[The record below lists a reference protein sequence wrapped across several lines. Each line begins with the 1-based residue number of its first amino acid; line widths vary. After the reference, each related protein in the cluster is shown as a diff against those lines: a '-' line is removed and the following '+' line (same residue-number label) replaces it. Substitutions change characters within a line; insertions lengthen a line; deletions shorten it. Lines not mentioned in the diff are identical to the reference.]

1 MDATHPSYVKH
12 YKIMG
17 IGLDAISTAML
28 VSGLLVLGFGI
39 DYSGNKNHNFERIW
53 IGIALSI
60 GSDFVD
66 RIDRDRRE
74 KYIEQVL
81 IPSVYSK
88 LNQRQNTCVPTP
100 PKCA

>member
-1 MDATHPSYVKH
+1 
-12 YKIMG
+12 MG
-17 IGLDAISTAML
+17 VGLDVLSTAML

-39 DYSGNKNHNFERIW
+39 DYSGNKNHNFQRIW

-60 GSDFVD
+60 CSDFVD

-74 KYIEQVL
+74 KYIEEVL

-88 LNQRQNTCVPTP
+88 LQQQSTCVPAP
-100 PKCA
+100 PPAIS

>member
-1 MDATHPSYVKH
+1 MNPAQPLVKH
-12 YKIMG
+12 HKIMG
-17 IGLDAISTAML
+17 VGLDALSTTML
-28 VSGLLVLGFGI
+28 ISGLLILGFGI
-39 DYSGNKNHNFERIW
+39 DYSGNKNHNYERIW
-53 IGIALSI
+53 LGIALSI

-88 LNQRQNTCVPTP
+88 LNQQQGSCVPAP
-100 PKCA
+100 PPSA